1 MGSLRKLRIRHSRR
15 KPGRQSAA
23 HRQRDLQAGRS
34 RLMFLRDTNVISELR
49 RRDKADR
56 NRLGNKKTT

>member
-1 MGSLRKLRIRHSRR
+1 
-15 KPGRQSAA
+15 
-23 HRQRDLQAGRS
+23 
-34 RLMFLRDTNVISELR
+34 MFLRDTNVISELR